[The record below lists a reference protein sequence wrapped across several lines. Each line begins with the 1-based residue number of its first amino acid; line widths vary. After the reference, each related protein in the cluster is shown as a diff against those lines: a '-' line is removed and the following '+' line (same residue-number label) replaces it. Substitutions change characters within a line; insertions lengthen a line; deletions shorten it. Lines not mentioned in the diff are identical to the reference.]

1 MKQTKELMLHWQQSF
16 DGGDIWNLFICDMSA
31 YGHVFVGKQK
41 IEFEVPDDF
50 NPVPIQIA
58 MLEAEKQKAMDEFNK
73 RVAVLNEQISKLTC
87 LTFEAEVSHG
97 Q

>member
-1 MKQTKELMLHWQQSF
+1 MKHTIEMFVHWYPGDRYHLFAFDNTKYEKTCVLVNKQT
-16 DGGDIWNLFICDMSA
+16 
-31 YGHVFVGKQK
+31 